1 MMRIDGVDFGAGAL
15 AVDVESSVEV
25 ESLTSPLAMDRPSA
39 SKPAAPP
46 AIDVAAGE
54 WTPYI
59 MAWKKRAVRAQARLE
74 RWRERAL
81 VDARRLAGVLGREF
95 GVKRVY
101 LFGSLLSGE
110 VNPHSDIDLAVEGL
124 SPAVYY
130 RAWARLERETDIPV
144 DLVDLARAAPSLVER
159 VQSEGVLLYELCEKQ
174 G

>member
-1 MMRIDGVDFGAGAL
+1 MRVDGVDFGVGA
-15 AVDVESSVEV
+15 SSVNV
-25 ESLTSPLAMDRPSA
+25 ESLRSPLVTDRPSGSNQA
-39 SKPAAPP
+39 AAPAP
-46 AIDVAAGE
+46 DVAAGA
-54 WTPYI
+54 WAPYI
-59 MAWKKRAVRAQARLE
+59 TAWKERAVRAQARLE

-81 VDARRLAGVLGREF
+81 LDARRLADVLGREF

-101 LFGSLLSGE
+101 LFGSLLSGR

-144 DLVDLARAAPSLVER
+144 DLVDLDRAVPVLVER
-159 VQSEGVLLYELCEKQ
+159 VRREGVLLYELNEKQ

>member
-1 MMRIDGVDFGAGAL
+1 
-15 AVDVESSVEV
+15 
-25 ESLTSPLAMDRPSA
+25 
-39 SKPAAPP
+39 
-46 AIDVAAGE
+46 
-54 WTPYI
+54 
-59 MAWKKRAVRAQARLE
+59 MAWKERAVRAQARLE

-81 VDARRLAGVLGREF
+81 LDARRLANVLGREF

-101 LFGSLLSGE
+101 LFGSLLSGR

-144 DLVDLARAAPSLVER
+144 DLVDLDRAAPALAQR
-159 VQSEGVLLYELCEKQ
+159 VQREGVLLYELNEKQ